1 MPLRPFP
8 RLHLADWPDTSF
20 PQGSLKRPPPS
31 DSELPSESSGYT
43 SRYGTAAA
51 LSEKS
56 KGKQRAVDPPDL
68 RQGSSS
74 ARSGPSLSSGGS
86 PLSMARRRLL
96 PWAEGSDKDGGRVL
110 IQPSTKSA
118 KGVGRPV
125 VLVVVFTRLVWMLIR
140 LGAQAY
146 SWGVARPS

>member
-96 PWAEGSDKDGGRVL
+96 PWAEGSDKDGVS
-110 IQPSTKSA
+110 IQSSTKSA
-118 KGVGRPV
+118 KGPGRPV
-125 VLVVVFTRLVWMLIR
+125 ALVVAFTRLGPELAV
-140 LGAQAY
+140 GASQGRV
-146 SWGVARPS
+146 S